1 MSNQPPQRAKRPC
14 KVGSCKDF
22 ASNGGYCDQHQDRIR
37 KSDRERGT
45 SHERG
50 YDAKWREAR
59 EQFLSVHPLCVDCRK
74 RGYITPANVVD
85 HIKPH
90 KGDKK
95 LFWDETNWQALCK
108 PCHDRKTASEDMGGW
123 SHKQTTVKA
132 NTQSVNTFEV
142 GEQVL
147 AATAFAI
154 ECLSCNW
161 TSRFQVRAIDGKT
174 VDVEDADG
182 FMHRLH
188 HSHFKKD
195 IHESQ
200 TSNGS

>member
-59 EQFLSVHPLCVDCRK
+59 EQFLAVHPLCVDCRK

-85 HIKPH
+85 HITPH

-95 LFWDETNWQALCK
+95 LFWDETTGK
-108 PCHDRKTASEDMGGW
+108 HYASHAMTE
-123 SHKQTTVKA
+123 
-132 NTQSVNTFEV
+132 
-142 GEQVL
+142 
-147 AATAFAI
+147 
-154 ECLSCNW
+154 
-161 TSRFQVRAIDGKT
+161 
-174 VDVEDADG
+174 
-182 FMHRLH
+182 RLH
-188 HSHFKKD
+188 LKIWAVGRISKQRSRQIRKASTHLKLAKKY
-195 IHESQ
+195 
-200 TSNGS
+200 